1 MRKRSIVSMAFS
13 ALSQRK
19 MRTSL
24 TTLGIVV
31 GIMTIVAISSLS
43 GGFQTTI
50 SSMLS
55 SGFEADVVTVS
66 SGGLFGGGG
75 VQLQQQDVQ
84 NISKFN
90 GVTVATGLQ
99 QKLVKIFYGDRYVNA
114 SLYGVNFTEFLKIY
128 PDKLTFANGSLPNP
142 ILNNTLILGY
152 RDDPIAQVSQNVSI
166 QFLLGGF
173 KGSKNATFEVEGVF
187 DKVGFAGTTIIDRGA
202 FIPLETLQKFYEKY
216 NVTTSLDTILVKVD
230 NANKAQQVGDQIK
243 TYFSGQASVI
253 VATSF
258 INSMQ
263 SILNIVTV
271 FLLGIGSIALLVAG
285 ISIMNIMMVS
295 VMERTREIGVLKALG
310 ARNRTVLAQF
320 LTEAAL
326 VGLMGALIGIP
337 AGLGLA
343 LIMGRLLPAMF
354 SSSSIGAGF
363 GGGGGGTFASA
374 GQGLVINP
382 VIDPTS
388 IAMAVVFALVITV
401 VFAIYPARKA
411 SKLDPVTALRSE

>member
-1 MRKRSIVSMAFS
+1 MRKRSIVSMGFS

-43 GGFQTTI
+43 GGFQTQITD
-50 SSMLS
+50 MLA

-66 SGGLFGGGG
+66 SGGFLGGGG
-75 VQLQQQDVQ
+75 VTFQAQDIQ
-84 NISKFN
+84 NISRFSH
-90 GVTVATGLQ
+90 VTVVTGTDEKQ
-99 QKLVKIFYGDRYVNA
+99 VRIFYGSSNVNTT
-114 SLYGVNFTEFLKIY
+114 LYGVNFTEFFKVY
-128 PDKLTFANGSLPNP
+128 PDKLTFANGSLPDP
-142 ILNNTLILGY
+142 LHNNTLILGY
-152 RDDPIAQVSQNVSI
+152 SDKPIAQVGQNVTI
-166 QFLLGGF
+166 QFFINGLYQN
-173 KGSKNATFEVEGVF
+173 KNATFKVEGTL

-202 FIPLETLQKFYEKY
+202 FISLDTLQQFYAKY
-216 NVTTSLDTILVKVD
+216 NVTEQPSTILVKVD
-230 NANKAQQVGDQIK
+230 NPNSAEQVGDQIK
-243 TYFSGQASVI
+243 KYFNDQASVI

-258 INSMQ
+258 IKSMQ

-285 ISIMNIMMVS
+285 ISIMNITMVS

-326 VGLMGALIGIP
+326 VGLMGGLIGIP
-337 AGLGLA
+337 LGLGVAYL
-343 LIMGRLLPAMF
+343 MGRLLPAMF
-354 SSSSIGAGF
+354 SSGTFSGF
-363 GGGGGGTFASA
+363 GGGGGGGAQFGM
-374 GQGLVINP
+374 GQDLVLNP
-382 VIDPTS
+382 VIDPVS
-388 IAMAVVFALVITV
+388 ITMAVVFALAITV

-411 SKLDPVTALRSE
+411 SKLDPVTALRYE